1 VRAEQKQDPVSGD
14 NSGAGAKKVSPVD
27 DRAAEPHRGSRLK
40 EKRMKIDLNCDM
52 GENISNDAVIMP
64 YITSANIACG
74 FHAGDEMS
82 MQTTIRLAKKHG
94 VAVGAHPGW
103 KDREGF
109 GRKEMS
115 LPAEAVE
122 ALLLYQIGAL
132 NAIARAEGVELRHVK
147 PHGALYN
154 QAAKDMTLARAV
166 AGTVERFSR
175 DLILVGLAGSAL
187 IEAAIEAGLRVARE
201 GFPDRNYNPDGT
213 LVSRQ
218 RSNAIIESP
227 EEVAAHALRLAREGI
242 RVGNQS
248 LHVDTLCLHGDHA
261 SAARNAK
268 LVRDA
273 LEGASIQVAAL

>member
-1 VRAEQKQDPVSGD
+1 
-14 NSGAGAKKVSPVD
+14 
-27 DRAAEPHRGSRLK
+27 
-40 EKRMKIDLNCDM
+40 MKIDLNCDM
-52 GENISNDAVIMP
+52 GENIGNDADILP

-115 LPAEAVE
+115 LPADAVE

-132 NAIARAEGVELRHVK
+132 YAIARAEGVELRHVK

-166 AGTVERFSR
+166 AGAVERFSR

-201 GFPDRNYNPDGT
+201 GFPDRNYNSDGT

-218 RSNAIIESP
+218 RSHAIIESP
-227 EEVAAHALRLAREGI
+227 EEVAVHALRLAREGI

-248 LHVDTLCLHGDHA
+248 LPVDTLCLHGDHP

-268 LVRDA
+268 LAREV
-273 LEGASIQVAAL
+273 LEGASIQVVAL